1 MALHIRTRVSRF
13 DPQWE
18 QNEIETE
25 LQHIRDLVRLRG
37 IFERHGVS
45 KDELGNYDAEIERHR
60 RDLAV
65 LAGLT
70 AGALP
75 AWRGARLP
83 PVAPPACRPP
93 AQGRRR

>member
-1 MALHIRTRVSRF
+1 MALHIRTHTSRF
-13 DPQWE
+13 DERRE
-18 QNEIETE
+18 QNEIEAE

-65 LAGLT
+65 LAGQHAEQHLT
-70 AGALP
+70 AA
-75 AWRGARLP
+75 
-83 PVAPPACRPP
+83 
-93 AQGRRR
+93 